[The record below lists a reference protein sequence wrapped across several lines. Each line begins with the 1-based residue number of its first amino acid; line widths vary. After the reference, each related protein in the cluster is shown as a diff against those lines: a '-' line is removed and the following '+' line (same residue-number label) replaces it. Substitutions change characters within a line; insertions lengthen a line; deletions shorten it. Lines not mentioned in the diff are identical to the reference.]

1 MVEIGFIIIGGL
13 LFTFLLVGIKIML
26 QSEACHNYPLQNKCR
41 AMEDAYGYNMCDH
54 YNMIYGNGN
63 NRL

>member
-1 MVEIGFIIIGGL
+1 MVEIGFIIIGGIL
-13 LFTFLLVGIKIML
+13 LTFMLASIKIMM
-26 QSEACHNYPLQNKCR
+26 QSEACRNCPFQNRCR
-41 AMEDAYGYNMCDH
+41 AMEETDGYNMCDH

>member
-1 MVEIGFIIIGGL
+1 ML
-13 LFTFLLVGIKIML
+13 ASIKIMM
-26 QSEACHNYPLQNKCR
+26 QSEACRNCPFQNRCR
-41 AMEDAYGYNMCDH
+41 AMEETDGYNMCDH

>member
-13 LFTFLLVGIKIML
+13 LLTFMLVGIKIMM
-26 QSEACHNYPLQNKCR
+26 QSEACRNCPLQNKCR
-41 AMEDAYGYNMCDH
+41 VMEETSGYNMCDH